1 MMLPPNASLFTGDAK
16 SMYTNIPTDMALPLI
31 KDYLLDHG
39 HQFGL
44 SHDMVLA
51 INAALEI
58 VMNRNIVRF
67 GDIYRWQ
74 FSGTAMGTPPA
85 PAWAIIFF
93 ALKEQQLIPRWNERV
108 PFYKRYIDDGFG
120 IWYHHPDPV
129 EDARLWQAFQDDFN
143 DWHGLEWEFVG
154 PNDSVDFM
162 DITMKIVDGKIDFTL
177 FEKALN
183 LYLYIPPKSAHPP
196 GVLTGLIFGNILR
209 IHQLC
214 SRDDDINDRLRVF
227 FRRLRH
233 RGYSSEALLPIFQK
247 AVDNAKKYLRTSP
260 ESRLAAKRAQ
270 AEESKRR
277 VFLHLPYHPNDP
289 PS

>member
-1 MMLPPNASLFTGDAK
+1 M
-16 SMYTNIPTDMALPLI
+16 
-31 KDYLLDHG
+31 
-39 HQFGL
+39 
-44 SHDMVLA
+44 
-51 INAALEI
+51 
-58 VMNRNIVRF
+58 
-67 GDIYRWQ
+67 
-74 FSGTAMGTPPA
+74 
-85 PAWAIIFF
+85 
-93 ALKEQQLIPRWNERV
+93 

-120 IWYHHPDPV
+120 IWYHHPDPA

-154 PNDSVDFM
+154 PNDTVDFM
-162 DITMKIVDGKIDFTL
+162 DITMKIVNGKIDFTL

-196 GVLTGLIFGNILR
+196 GVLTGLISGNILR

-214 SRDDDINDRLRVF
+214 SRDDDINDRLRIF

-260 ESRLAAKRAQ
+260 ESRLAAKRAK

-289 PS
+289 PSSTVQRLWREHMLHPIGLTPLNHVENDCNERIPIDRLTIAYSRAPNFGNMFSVRKIQKHPGPNVSSFIG